1 MEIIQKKHMG
11 EYDYYHHIARIYQ
24 AYGFP
29 TPRYD
34 LWPQLAVNPTRPS
47 GKPDIH
53 HPRGAQGQA
62 LRGLGE
68 AKVRQGRKGDGPR
81 FDENG
86 PGPCKLHGECAKG
99 HIYI

>member
-1 MEIIQKKHMG
+1 MTITIILPGFTRHMDFQLQDMTSG
-11 EYDYYHHIARIYQ
+11 
-24 AYGFP
+24 P
-29 TPRYD
+29 SW
-34 LWPQLAVNPTRPS
+34 LWIQPAPL